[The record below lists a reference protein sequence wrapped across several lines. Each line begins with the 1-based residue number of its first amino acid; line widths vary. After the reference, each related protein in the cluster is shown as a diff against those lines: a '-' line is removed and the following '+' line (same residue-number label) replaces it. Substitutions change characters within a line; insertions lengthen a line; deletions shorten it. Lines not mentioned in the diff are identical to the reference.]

1 MYWVRRKTI
10 GGSGLPYTENEILE
24 WRKEGVKRVLV
35 LPEDW
40 EIEESWGDKDYYLS
54 ILKKNGLQPL
64 HIPIQ
69 DGGVPSDSQFLTI
82 MRWLLSEKEGNL
94 VHCVGGIG
102 RTGTIL
108 ASYLILSEGLDVES
122 AINEVRLVRP
132 GAVQTYEQEMFLLRV
147 GGMRKSWLKNIYSN
161 S

>member
-64 HIPIQ
+64 HIPIP
-69 DGGVPSDSQFLTI
+69 DGGVHRILNFLQ
-82 MRWLLSEKEGNL
+82 L
-94 VHCVGGIG
+94 
-102 RTGTIL
+102 
-108 ASYLILSEGLDVES
+108 
-122 AINEVRLVRP
+122 
-132 GAVQTYEQEMFLLRV
+132 
-147 GGMRKSWLKNIYSN
+147 
-161 S
+161 